1 MSTRK
6 LLTYF
11 LAVAIPLAWRW
22 WTKRGNSGSS
32 RTITDPKAD
41 RRKSASCQTD
51 QPVIDPPMI
60 VDWNENELVINPPRS
75 ASPQSCLC
83 WDMGHTEADCPQ
95 TVGFRFRA
103 MVHAFEL
110 LTDACSYM
118 TDCYESH
125 NYSVNWPRIVFCA
138 QFVAEC
144 SLKSLMAWK
153 TQTVCIG
160 HNLVTLLRHA
170 GIDRNEDSYERL
182 YQLCLELEALTGD
195 HRELAI
201 STRYHKG
208 LSLLDA
214 IDDDASQPSL
224 VFEEAEAIAASKASQ
239 EIYNISYRLFRIEA
253 LNFNQQVNFQNFVPS
268 LSSASCQWRFE
279 PCSISW
285 AKPANSS
292 RKPKATNK
300 YYACETNFTFD

>member
-1 MSTRK
+1 
-6 LLTYF
+6 
-11 LAVAIPLAWRW
+11 
-22 WTKRGNSGSS
+22 
-32 RTITDPKAD
+32 
-41 RRKSASCQTD
+41 
-51 QPVIDPPMI
+51 
-60 VDWNENELVINPPRS
+60 
-75 ASPQSCLC
+75 
-83 WDMGHTEADCPQ
+83 
-95 TVGFRFRA
+95 
-103 MVHAFEL
+103 
-110 LTDACSYM
+110 
-118 TDCYESH
+118 
-125 NYSVNWPRIVFCA
+125 
-138 QFVAEC
+138 
-144 SLKSLMAWK
+144 MAWK

-160 HNLVTLLRHA
+160 HNLVTLLRNA
-170 GIDRNEDSYERL
+170 GIDRNEDSLTYERL
-182 YQLCLELEALTGD
+182 YQLCSELEALTGD

-253 LNFNQQVNFQNFVPS
+253 LKFNQQVNFQNFGPS